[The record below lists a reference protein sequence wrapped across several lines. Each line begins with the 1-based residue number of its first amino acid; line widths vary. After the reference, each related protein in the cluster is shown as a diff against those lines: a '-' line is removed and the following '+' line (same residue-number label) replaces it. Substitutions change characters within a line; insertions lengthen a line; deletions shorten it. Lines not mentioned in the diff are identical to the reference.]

1 MRWCPDG
8 QGGAAVH
15 EDGGV
20 ACACGDQPDPFL
32 FVRRLVHDDFPA
44 LFAQRPDEAVF
55 FAGVVLVGFD
65 DFELRCDAFGLAG
78 HLVSDGSGFLVGWC
92 DGHSDNVWGDG
103 MVASAFSDGAN
114 DYSEVTEVAIEV
126 SCRTFRRF
134 AAEPSPDIDVVCALY
149 LPVGLEHSA
158 RRYPPGVDLGL
169 GGVVG
174 CAGRPTFRSR
184 WRQWRSRWQRELT
197 ISQRRVRG
205 SDRPSIAG
213 RCRHR
218 RG

>member
-1 MRWCPDG
+1 MWWCPDD

-32 FVRRLVHDDFPA
+32 FVRGLVHDDFPA
-44 LFAQRPDEAVF
+44 LFAQRPDEGVF

-65 DFELRCDAFGLAG
+65 DFEFGCDAFGLDG

-92 DGHSDNVWGDG
+92 EGHSDNVWGDG

-114 DYSEVTEVAIEV
+114 DYSEMTEVAIEV

-134 AAEPSPDIDVVCALY
+134 AAASLPGIDVVCALY
-149 LPVGLEHSA
+149 LPVGLEGGCW
-158 RRYPPGVDLGL
+158 RNTPGVDFGL
-169 GGVVG
+169 GV
-174 CAGRPTFRSR
+174 
-184 WRQWRSRWQRELT
+184 
-197 ISQRRVRG
+197 
-205 SDRPSIAG
+205 
-213 RCRHR
+213 
-218 RG
+218 